1 MDSREFDD
9 LIKDSLDGFSQL
21 PEQEVKKA
29 IFGKLFYQNLWVFHK
44 MKLMASIVMI
54 GGSAFFI
61 NSYLDNSSSD
71 NPFQTNSSKDNNE
84 LFVDNTIDSDD
95 GFIETDNSIEIKS
108 SKTESSD
115 KSIIAQINNEYDDSK
130 EQSNSFSEELDVQ
143 ENNAIDKKT
152 NSNEVNDPKAIYKN
166 KEDNNTLITNA
177 VTEDINELD
186 DKTALDPN
194 NKIVFE
200 SSNKG
205 LAKSEG
211 ETTLPVNKIEKIKIL
226 DKVNTLSIA
235 ALHTCIPLKEITD
248 VPAPDFSD
256 YANEHTRGFTFDAYF
271 SPYNRADVDNVLDP
285 IHNDYWWDFY
295 KEHQMERSGIG
306 GGVNIS
312 YNYRNFKLN
321 SGLNFDQVY
330 DYKPQYEYFTD
341 QDSIFAILNGN
352 IVLLNVEL
360 ISGLQV
366 FGPADSSGVAPLIN
380 TDTTV
385 VFYVD
390 PNDDN
395 LLNEISKNANRYNYL
410 RIPLTLGYEF
420 KLKRAS
426 FEINAGVEYTRLM
439 KANGISYKNG
449 YVDVGIR
456 PVPYYYYEDMVATTF
471 QNNMNSIKVN
481 NWNYVANAI
490 VRVRVSRSLD
500 LFSSF
505 RFQYNTNSIM
515 ADDYLLQKTYKKYGV
530 NVGVTYHLNRRLSL
544 KEYVTP
550 SWD

>member
-21 PEQEVKKA
+21 PEQGVKKA

-61 NSYLDNSSSD
+61 NSYLDDSSLAK
-71 NPFQTNSSKDNNE
+71 PIQTNSSEENNE
-84 LFVDNTIDSDD
+84 IFVKNTIDTDND
-95 GFIETDNSIEIKS
+95 FIETDNSVDIKS
-108 SKTESSD
+108 SKIESSD
-115 KSIIAQINNEYDDSK
+115 KSIIAQINNEVDGSK
-130 EQSNSFSEELDVQ
+130 EQANSFSEELDVQ

-152 NSNEVNDPKAIYKN
+152 NSNEVNDPKAIYEN

-186 DKTALDPN
+186 EKTAHDSY
-194 NKIVFE
+194 NKIVLE

-205 LAKSEG
+205 LATSEG
-211 ETTLPVNKIEKIKIL
+211 ETTLPVNRIEKTKIL
-226 DKVNTLSIA
+226 DKVSTLNIA

-248 VPAPDFSD
+248 VPAPDLSD

-271 SPYNRADVDNVLDP
+271 SPFNRADVDNVLDP

-321 SGLNFDQVY
+321 SGINFDQVY

-395 LLNEISKNANRYNYL
+395 LLNEIEKSANRYNYL

-490 VRVRVSRSLD
+490 VRVRMSRSLD